1 MDPLPNVIR
10 LRIRNRRRAGS
21 ATYHRGMRMP
31 PDLQRLPGVA
41 GTAAVRWGS
50 DWWRVFHFGAQLLAL
65 AFSPST
71 YAPRHRP
78 ALARHVYLDTAPNL
92 LWFTVLSAL
101 ISLVLI
107 RIVIV
112 TAASYGLGQYALEM
126 VIRVLVLELIPL
138 TAALFVALRCTVPS
152 GAELSRMHARG
163 DLLRLQARGID
174 PVRHE
179 LMPRVVA
186 GIFAVGLLAAL
197 SCLIALFIAYLSL
210 YGLSLGAFAG
220 FTRIVGQIFEPGV
233 MMILALKT
241 LLFSLAVSL
250 IPVGALLRGPRPD
263 TTRTSAA
270 LDSLVRMFL
279 AILLIE
285 VASLIGNYT

>member
-1 MDPLPNVIR
+1 MGPMTSLQDAIGAAG
-10 LRIRNRRRAGS
+10 RAGFQWS
-21 ATYHRGMRMP
+21 TSWWH
-31 PDLQRLPGVA
+31 V
-41 GTAAVRWGS
+41 VR
-50 DWWRVFHFGAQLLAL
+50 VGALVIVLAL
-65 AFSPST
+65 SPST
-71 YAPRHRP
+71 YLATNRR
-78 ALARHVYLDTAPNL
+78 ALLHHLYVGTAPL
-92 LWFTVLSAL
+92 ISWFAVLSAL
-101 ISLVLI
+101 VSLVLI

-126 VIRVLVLELIPL
+126 VVRVLVLELIPL

-163 DLLRLQARGID
+163 DLARLQASGVD

-197 SCLIALFIAYLSL
+197 SCLIALLLAYLSL

-220 FTRIVGQIFEPGV
+220 FTRVIGQIFDPGV
-233 MMILALKT
+233 MMIFALKT

-250 IPVGALLRGPRPD
+250 IPVGALLRGPRAD
-263 TTRTSAA
+263 TTRTAAA

>member
-1 MDPLPNVIR
+1 MSPMSSLQDAIGAAG
-10 LRIRNRRRAGS
+10 RAGVQWS
-21 ATYHRGMRMP
+21 ESWWH
-31 PDLQRLPGVA
+31 V
-41 GTAAVRWGS
+41 VR
-50 DWWRVFHFGAQLLAL
+50 VGALVIVLAL
-65 AFSPST
+65 SPST
-71 YAPRHRP
+71 Y
-78 ALARHVYLDTAPNL
+78 LADNRRTLLRQLYVGTAPL
-92 LWFTVLSAL
+92 IPWFSVLSAL
-101 ISLVLI
+101 VSLVLI

-112 TAASYGLGQYALEM
+112 TAASYGLGQYALDV

-163 DLLRLQARGID
+163 DLARLQARGID

-197 SCLIALFIAYLSL
+197 SCLIALLIAYLSL

-220 FTRIVGQIFEPGV
+220 FTRVIGQIFEPGV
-233 MMILALKT
+233 MIILALKT

-250 IPVGALLRGPRPD
+250 IPVGALLRGPRAD

>member
-1 MDPLPNVIR
+1 MSPMSSLQGAIGAAG
-10 LRIRNRRRAGS
+10 RAGVQWS
-21 ATYHRGMRMP
+21 TSWWH
-31 PDLQRLPGVA
+31 V
-41 GTAAVRWGS
+41 VR
-50 DWWRVFHFGAQLLAL
+50 VGALVIVLAL
-65 AFSPST
+65 SPST
-71 YAPRHRP
+71 YLATNRR
-78 ALARHVYLDTAPNL
+78 ALLHHLYVGTAPL
-92 LWFTVLSAL
+92 IAWFAVLSAL
-101 ISLVLI
+101 VSLVLI

-152 GAELSRMHARG
+152 GAELSRMHERG
-163 DLLRLQARGID
+163 DLVRLQARGID

-197 SCLIALFIAYLSL
+197 SCLIALLIAYLSL

-250 IPVGALLRGPRPD
+250 IPVGALLRGPRAD